1 MNRLWVRL
9 SIAISSLILL
19 FTLLPLVF
27 FLIVPPPARPLP
39 ANNNQ
44 RRILSPWH
52 DLPENLLRSVLL
64 AGAAGIVGGITAS
77 RILASPITKLA
88 NAAQAIET
96 GDLSTRVNINTKTKE
111 VDELAHAFNRMAAGL
126 QRGEELRNNLMADVS
141 HELRTPLT
149 VLEGN
154 LRAALDHVY
163 NLDEAEIANLYNQ
176 THHLIRLVN
185 DLRELAL
192 AEANQL
198 PLMLASTDLTEL
210 MEEAS
215 QVFEPLAEE
224 KGVQLVQKLEK
235 LPPVAVDE
243 VRIRQV
249 LHNLIHNALRHTP
262 GGGTVTLQGKRQA
275 NTVQL
280 AVQDTGDGLEA
291 EQLNAVFDRFYRGDK
306 SRSRDTGGSGLGL
319 AIVKAIVE
327 AHHGS
332 VSAHSDGNGKGT
344 TFAIELPL
352 KPALT

>member
-1 MNRLWVRL
+1 
-9 SIAISSLILL
+9 
-19 FTLLPLVF
+19 
-27 FLIVPPPARPLP
+27 
-39 ANNNQ
+39 
-44 RRILSPWH
+44 
-52 DLPENLLRSVLL
+52 
-64 AGAAGIVGGITAS
+64 VGGITAS

-88 NAAQAIET
+88 KAAQAIET
-96 GDLSTRVNINTKTKE
+96 GDLSTRVNINTKAQE
-111 VDELAHAFNRMAAGL
+111 IDELAHAFNRMAAGL

-163 NLDEAEIANLYNQ
+163 SLDEAEIANLYNQ

-192 AEANQL
+192 AEAHQL
-198 PLMLASTDLTEL
+198 PLTLAPTNLTQL
-210 MEEAS
+210 MQEAS

-224 KGVQLVQKLEK
+224 KGVQMVQKLDQ
-235 LPPVAVDE
+235 LPPVVVDE

-249 LHNLIHNALRHTP
+249 LHNLLHNALRHTP
-262 GGGTVTLQGKRQA
+262 SGGTVTLQGKTQA
-275 NTVQL
+275 NAVQL

-291 EQLNAVFDRFYRGDK
+291 GQISAVFDRFYRGDK

-327 AHHGS
+327 AHHGR
-332 VSAHSDGNGKGT
+332 VSARSDGNGKGT

-352 KPALT
+352 TPALT